1 MTPTLRGD
9 TSRFFEQLQTYFN
22 QIRVH
27 ESTPSVEIKAHGKA
41 HSAKPLIMLRKRT
54 GYITGLSLRQNDNH
68 SIGVVNY
75 CYSMGWVDKAVEVGT
90 KTTLLSSPVLIA

>member
-27 ESTPSVEIKAHGKA
+27 ESTPSVEIKAHGRAK
-41 HSAKPLIMLRKRT
+41 AKPLIMLRNPAGHT
-54 GYITGLSLRQNDNH
+54 TALSLRQNDNH

-90 KTTLLSSPVLIA
+90 KTSLLSSPVLIA

>member
-1 MTPTLRGD
+1 MKVPPQWKLKPTEEPR
-9 TSRFFEQLQTYFN
+9 
-22 QIRVH
+22 
-27 ESTPSVEIKAHGKA
+27 
-41 HSAKPLIMLRKRT
+41 AKPLIMLRKPT
-54 GYITGLSLRQNDNH
+54 GHTTGLSLRQNDNH